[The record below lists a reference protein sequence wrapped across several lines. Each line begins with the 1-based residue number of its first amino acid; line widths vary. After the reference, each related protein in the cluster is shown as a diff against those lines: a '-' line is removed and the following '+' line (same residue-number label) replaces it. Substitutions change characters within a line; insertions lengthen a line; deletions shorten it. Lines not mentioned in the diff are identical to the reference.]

1 MTIKTKLIEYMDG
14 EEVLEAYMS
23 WDDKSDKSRPGVLI
37 GHAWAGRT
45 NFECEKADEIA
56 KLGYVGFALDMYG
69 KGVNGESKEENARLM
84 SPFIENREKLQKR
97 MFLALEALKK
107 QAPVDN
113 QKLAAI
119 GYCFGGLMALDLAR
133 CGADI
138 LGAISFHGN
147 LSKPNNTI
155 DTAVKAKIM
164 VLHGWEDPMVGP
176 ESVNSFINE
185 MRSKNTDWQ
194 VHAYGNAMH
203 AFTKTDANDPENG
216 MQYNQKADHR
226 SWTAMHNFLEEVFN

>member
-1 MTIKTKLIEYMDG
+1 MIGGNMTIKTKLIEYMDG

-23 WDDKSDKSRPGVLI
+23 WDDKSDKLRPGVLI

-45 NFECEKADEIA
+45 SFECEKADEIA

-107 QAPVDN
+107 QAPVDD

-133 CGADI
+133 CGTDI
-138 LGAISFHGN
+138 TARERDRGEDGRRARARRVVVRRSRGGVRRIERIRAVGARAQDAKRRERWIRGEGRARRERRRRRGRRRVRRGISVHR
-147 LSKPNNTI
+147 
-155 DTAVKAKIM
+155 
-164 VLHGWEDPMVGP
+164 ER
-176 ESVNSFINE
+176 
-185 MRSKNTDWQ
+185 RSGRR
-194 VHAYGNAMH
+194 ARGA
-203 AFTKTDANDPENG
+203 A
-216 MQYNQKADHR
+216 R
-226 SWTAMHNFLEEVFN
+226 R